1 MEKLYLLLFSLFS
14 SFFLLKI
21 LIKVA
26 PKLGF
31 LDYPDIRKRHQNVT
45 PNIGGTILFINFFL
59 CLIIFRIMFFNNI
72 AYPSFFEITYS
83 LPLLI
88 LFISGIINDIK
99 GMKTINKILIQ
110 LLVSFFLVDANIQL
124 FEGDS
129 IIILL
134 INIFFFMGTIN
145 TINLIDGLDG
155 LAALLSII
163 YCTAFFSLFYLMNQF
178 EYINLF
184 AVYIIIAMSLL

>member
-21 LIKVA
+21 LVKVA

-59 CLIIFRIMFFNNI
+59 CLIIFRIMSSNNI
-72 AYPSFFEITYS
+72 VFSSFFEIPYS
-83 LPLLI
+83 FLPLLI

-110 LLVSFFLVDANIQL
+110 LLVSFFLVNANIQL

-134 INIFFFMGTIN
+134 INIMFFMGTIN

-163 YCTAFFSLFYLMNQF
+163 YCAAFFS
-178 EYINLF
+178 
-184 AVYIIIAMSLL
+184 